1 MNVVIVEDEHLT
13 AERISTLLKQIDP
26 GIEIKAIID
35 SVKQSVDWFKTN
47 KKPDLV
53 FMDIQLADGLS
64 FDVFDKVKIEVPVIF
79 ITAFQEYAIKAFKV
93 NSVDY
98 LLKPVSEENL
108 RAALDKY
115 KRYYNKELSI
125 PSIGGDLLQNIRD
138 MISKPYKSRFM
149 VRVGDHIKTVD
160 AAQILYFYS
169 LQKGTYLHSSD
180 RHTYVVDYTLG
191 GLEELLDPLLFHRI
205 NRRYLITH
213 KAISDVVTLSSSKL
227 KVKLLHSE
235 DDEIYIS
242 RDRVATFK
250 EWLDR

>member
-1 MNVVIVEDEHLT
+1 MKVVIIEDEHLT
-13 AERISTLLKQIDP
+13 AQRISTLLRQIDP
-26 GIEIKAIID
+26 GIEILSIID
-35 SVKQSVDWFKTN
+35 SVKQSVDWFKSGQM
-47 KKPDLV
+47 PDLV

-64 FDVFDKVKIEVPVIF
+64 FDVFDAVKIEVPVIF
-79 ITAFQEYAIKAFKV
+79 ITAFQEYAIKAFRV

-115 KRYYNKELSI
+115 KRYYNKELSV

-160 AAQILYFYS
+160 VANILYFYS

-180 RHTYVVDYTLG
+180 KHTYVVDYTLG
-191 GLEELLDPLLFHRI
+191 GLEELLDPLHFKRI

-213 KAISDVVTLSSSKL
+213 KAIIDVVTLSTSKL

-242 RDRVATFK
+242 RDRVSTFK
-250 EWLDR
+250 EWLDK

>member
-13 AERISTLLKQIDP
+13 AERISTLLRQIDP
-26 GIEIKAIID
+26 GIEILSIID
-35 SVKQSVDWFKTN
+35 SVKQSVDWFKSN
-47 KKPDLV
+47 QKPDLV

-98 LLKPVSEENL
+98 LLKPVSEEDL
-108 RAALDKY
+108 RTALDKY

-160 AAQILYFYS
+160 VANILYFYS
-169 LQKGTYLHSSD
+169 LQKGTYIHSSD
-180 RHTYVVDYTLG
+180 KHNYVVDFTLG
-191 GLEELLDPLLFHRI
+191 GLEELLDPLLFYRI

-242 RDRVATFK
+242 RDKVATFK

>member
-1 MNVVIVEDEHLT
+1 MNVVIIEDEHLT
-13 AERISTLLKQIDP
+13 AERIASLLLQIDP
-26 GIEIKAIID
+26 GIEILSIID

-64 FDVFDKVKIEVPVIF
+64 FDVFDEVEIEVPVIF

-108 RAALDKY
+108 RAALEKY

-125 PSIGGDLLQNIRD
+125 PSIGGYLLQNIRD

-149 VRVGDHIKTVD
+149 VRVGDHIKTVE

-227 KVKLLHSE
+227 KVKLLHSD

>member
-1 MNVVIVEDEHLT
+1 MKVVIIEDEHLT
-13 AERISTLLKQIDP
+13 AQRISTLLRQIDP
-26 GIEIKAIID
+26 GIEILSIID
-35 SVKQSVDWFKTN
+35 SVKQSVDWFKSGQM
-47 KKPDLV
+47 PDLV

-64 FDVFDKVKIEVPVIF
+64 FDVFDTVKIEVPVIF
-79 ITAFQEYAIKAFKV
+79 ITAFQEYAIKAFRV

-115 KRYYNKELSI
+115 KRYYNKELSV

-160 AAQILYFYS
+160 VANILYFYS

-180 RHTYVVDYTLG
+180 KHTYVVDYTLG
-191 GLEELLDPLLFHRI
+191 GLEELLDPLHFKRI

-213 KAISDVVTLSSSKL
+213 KAIIDVVTLSTSKL

-242 RDRVATFK
+242 RDRVSTFK
-250 EWLDR
+250 EWLDK